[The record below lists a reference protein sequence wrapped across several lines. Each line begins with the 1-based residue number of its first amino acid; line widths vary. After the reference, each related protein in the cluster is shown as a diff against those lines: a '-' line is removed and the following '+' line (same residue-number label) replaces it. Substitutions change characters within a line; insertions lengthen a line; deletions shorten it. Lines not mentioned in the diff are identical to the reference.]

1 MQDRI
6 CSYDIICEGPQ
17 PSSLSRTGWLDIQDM
32 PDILVGSLERA
43 KPDGN
48 AQKALTAPVSTGS
61 YHHLS
66 DLFGFAAIHSHGNLL
81 FHVDFEQVFECVI
94 VLVQPGLPYGD
105 DKVEEGLE
113 ASVTARAVVLNSED
127 VIALSSSSGNLNT
140 LAASHCH
147 SSDQWLTDRVSLAKA
162 LQGCGQAA
170 GRKKINPRTLR

>member
-1 MQDRI
+1 MDKGE
-6 CSYDIICEGPQ
+6 CSLKTNPKLPNIKPVYYFLCCF
-17 PSSLSRTGWLDIQDM
+17 IQ
-32 PDILVGSLERA
+32 ILA
-43 KPDGN
+43 
-48 AQKALTAPVSTGS
+48 
-61 YHHLS
+61 
-66 DLFGFAAIHSHGNLL
+66 DLFGFAAIHSHGNFL

-127 VIALSSSSGNLNT
+127 VIALGSSSGDLNT

-162 LQGCGQAA
+162 VARLRAS
-170 GRKKINPRTLR
+170 GRKKKINKKSSSATSAEKILTVEARVKFGLEYHVADIS